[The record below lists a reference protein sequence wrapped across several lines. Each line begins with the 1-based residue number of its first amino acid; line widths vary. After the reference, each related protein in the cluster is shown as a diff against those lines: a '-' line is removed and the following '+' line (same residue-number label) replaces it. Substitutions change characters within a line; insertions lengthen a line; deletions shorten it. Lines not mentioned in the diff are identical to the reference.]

1 MRSTRPGLDRV
12 GPTAGALQKSFY
24 PPVVRKPKPPWKW
37 KWKTA
42 TEVEDIEQRR
52 DRQRLLRIQIA
63 ASRQNRKVVVSLA
76 KVSLSD
82 PEKF

>member
-1 MRSTRPGLDRV
+1 MRSERPGLDQL
-12 GPTAGALQKSFY
+12 GPTASALQKSL
-24 PPVVRKPKPPWKW
+24 PVVHFRKPKPPWKW